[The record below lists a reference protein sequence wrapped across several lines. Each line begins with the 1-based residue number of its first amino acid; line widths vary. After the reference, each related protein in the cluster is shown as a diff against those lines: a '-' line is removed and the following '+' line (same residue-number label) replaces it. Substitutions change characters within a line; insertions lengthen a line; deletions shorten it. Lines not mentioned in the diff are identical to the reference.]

1 MKAAKTRDGKLFCA
15 ILNMSL
21 DALEE
26 LPLATKQSIRGIKRL
41 LPNGSYE
48 TVDFQRVQDR
58 IELSLTAYPYD
69 PVVLLLD
76 VESYT

>member
-21 DALEE
+21 DAIES
-26 LPLATKQSIRGIKRL
+26 LPLATEQSIRGIKRL
-41 LPNGSYE
+41 MPNGSYE
-48 TVDFQRVQDR
+48 TVDFRCERDR
-58 IELSLTAYPYD
+58 AELSLTAYPYD

-76 VESYT
+76 VE